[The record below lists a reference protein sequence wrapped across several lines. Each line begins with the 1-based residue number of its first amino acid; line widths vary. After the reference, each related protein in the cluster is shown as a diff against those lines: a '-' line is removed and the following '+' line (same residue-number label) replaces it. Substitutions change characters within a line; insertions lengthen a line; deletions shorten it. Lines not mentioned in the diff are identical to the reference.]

1 MSIRRA
7 GLALMFLIALLG
19 SGCASLPPGADFPK
33 AASKALMS
41 PEQTQL
47 GRQLAASASKHPGLS
62 GFRLLAVGL
71 DSFQLRMDLVRAAE
85 RTLDL
90 QYFLIEC
97 DDNTGQL
104 LLEATLQAADRGV
117 RTRILLDDSGSF
129 GRDAQINMLAGHP
142 NIELRLFNPF
152 AYRGQL
158 PLFHTVDLVLNAYR
172 LNYRM
177 HNKLFVVDNAI
188 GIVGGR
194 NIGDEYFQAAAKF
207 EFGDYDVIAAGPVV
221 RNLSDSFDA
230 YWNSPMAIPIDA
242 LTDGKPSEEAMKSY
256 RDSLAAHRLQLEGA
270 PYVQPLPAG
279 QSLAA
284 MLSGKLPLIWAKA
297 EVIYDSPEKLKVES
311 GEQPGYL
318 LRYRLREVTAETR
331 SELIIV
337 SPYLVPGPGGMRF
350 FEKLHERNIRVRVLT
365 NSLAST
371 DMPIVHSR
379 YQTFRVPM
387 LEKGVEL
394 YEVRPVLGE
403 PVVGG
408 HELKSPSS
416 GQYALHAKV
425 FVFDRQRIFIGSMN
439 LDPRSLRVNTEV
451 GLIIES
457 PELAHQ
463 VADRFAEIAQPA
475 NSYVIA
481 LDEPDNIGR
490 RALVW
495 HTMENGK
502 PTEYHQ
508 DPAAAFVRRLQV
520 DALSL
525 LPLDELL

>member
-1 MSIRRA
+1 MISIRRN
-7 GLALMFLIALLG
+7 GLALMFVVALLG
-19 SGCASLPPGADFPK
+19 SGCASLPPGSDFPK
-33 AASKALMS
+33 APSKALTS
-41 PEQTQL
+41 PEGTQL
-47 GRQLAASASKHPGLS
+47 GRQLGVLTSKHPGLS
-62 GFRLLAVGL
+62 GFRLLPVGL
-71 DSFQLRMDLVRAAE
+71 DSFQLRMDMVRTAE

-90 QYFLIEC
+90 QYFLVEC
-97 DDNTGQL
+97 DDTGQL
-104 LLEATLQAADRGV
+104 LLEAILQAADRGV

-129 GRDAQINMLAGHP
+129 GRDAQISMLAGHP
-142 NIELRLFNPF
+142 NIELRLFNPS

-158 PLFHTVDLVLNAYR
+158 PLLHTVDVVLNAYR

-207 EFGDYDVIAAGPVV
+207 EFGDYDVTAAGPIVK
-221 RNLSDSFDA
+221 NLSDSFDA

-242 LTDGKPSEEAMKSY
+242 LTGGKPSPEALHGY
-256 RDSLAAHRLQLEGA
+256 RDTLAAHRARMEGT
-270 PYVQPLPAG
+270 PYLRPLPAD
-279 QSLAA
+279 QSLSA
-284 MLSGKLPLIWAKA
+284 MISGKAPLIWARA
-297 EVIYDSPEKLKVES
+297 EVIYDSPEKLKVEND
-311 GEQPGYL
+311 EQPGYL
-318 LRYRLREVTAETR
+318 LRSRLREVAVETR

-350 FEKLHERNIRVRVLT
+350 FEKLQERQVRVRVLT

-387 LEKGVEL
+387 LESGVEL
-394 YEVRPVLGE
+394 YEVRPVLGQ

-416 GQYALHAKV
+416 GRYALHAKV

-457 PELAHQ
+457 PELAGQ

-475 NSYVIA
+475 NSYVLA
-481 LDEPDNIGR
+481 VDGPDGGGIRG
-490 RALVW
+490 LVW
-495 HTMENGK
+495 RTMENGK
-502 PTEYHQ
+502 PAEYRQ
-508 DPAAAFVRRLQV
+508 EPATAFGRRLQV